1 LIGAAAFAVV
11 ESSMRS
17 ESMKRTLRLAMAIAV
32 IAGTAP
38 AVAQDATKGEV
49 VFNQC
54 RACHA
59 IGPGARNKVGP
70 QLNGIVGR
78 KAGSVSGFNYS
89 DAMKQKAASGLV
101 WTEANL
107 SSYLQSPDVF
117 LPGGVMAI
125 SGVKDEGQLKD
136 LIAFLKTHK

>member
-1 LIGAAAFAVV
+1 
-11 ESSMRS
+11 
-17 ESMKRTLRLAMAIAV
+17 MKRTLRLAMAIAV
-32 IAGTAP
+32 MAVAAP
-38 AVAQDATKGEV
+38 ALAQDATKGEV

-59 IGPGARNKVGP
+59 IGPGAKNKAGP

-78 KAGSVSGFNYS
+78 KAASVSGFSYS
-89 DAMKQKAASGLV
+89 DAMNKAAGNGLV

-117 LPGGVMAI
+117 LPGGVMAY